1 MTKDNILS
9 FKVEKSKKSQVTHIG
24 YFVPDINRNRTDMIE
39 EQPHI
44 DLLDALKKLSPF
56 LAHVFHAPPEAE
68 VFYEATGFKYN
79 GDKIIITG
87 KVVTED
93 GGTIGISSPGINMD
107 ENTYRW
113 EEDLYDAVNDLTEE
127 VYQFLIGKKVGVKQL
142 SIEDEIEKN
151 ESDNIETIIKS
162 DQEMNDELVEYSD
175 DDIISEDVDP
185 IEDDDLENEILAS
198 DNKDLF

>member
-1 MTKDNILS
+1 
-9 FKVEKSKKSQVTHIG
+9 
-24 YFVPDINRNRTDMIE
+24 
-39 EQPHI
+39 
-44 DLLDALKKLSPF
+44 
-56 LAHVFHAPPEAE
+56 
-68 VFYEATGFKYN
+68 
-79 GDKIIITG
+79 
-87 KVVTED
+87 
-93 GGTIGISSPGINMD
+93 MD

-151 ESDNIETIIKS
+151 ESDNIETVMKS

-175 DDIISEDVDP
+175 DDIISEDIEP